1 MSFVLPISLFQVD
14 IVSEEDEEEDV
25 TPLPS
30 DKYKPASLEKMI
42 TLIAIL
48 VEKSRGL
55 DRNLQ
60 LSTLDFN
67 AFAGGKGFPFLYQQ
81 IKDCINLQQTRNLIN
96 SLCRWNDRLAQHIVG
111 MIFQAIMKHSEV
123 NKFSCFISTL
133 LPLNTL
139 KQCIFSSCNVCS
151 CIIQ

>member
-1 MSFVLPISLFQVD
+1 M
-14 IVSEEDEEEDV
+14 SEEEDEEDV
-25 TPLPS
+25 TPLPT

-42 TLIAIL
+42 TLVAML

-81 IKDCINLQQTRNLIN
+81 IKDCINLQQTRNLIH

-123 NKFSCFISTL
+123 DNFFIL
-133 LPLNTL
+133 LFVLL
-139 KQCIFSSCNVCS
+139 
-151 CIIQ
+151 